1 MSPRVIRWS
10 VLVAAM
16 SLVVTWLF
24 ARRYFPARQQA
35 LAVAFLGYTNIYGGR
50 AAVFSVSN
58 QCNVEVKRWA
68 AVYLES
74 APFAKTN
81 TPRQWTMDQTFDTP
95 DRYLRPKE
103 TERLFIL
110 ETPPRWEWRLRVPWS
125 TGIRARIIAHVGRKQ
140 SKMPLFLR
148 RQLWRICP
156 EYYAS
161 SDSVTQ

>member
-35 LAVAFLGYTNIYGGR
+35 LAVAFLGYTNINGGR
-50 AAVFSVSN
+50 ATVFSVSN

-95 DRYLRPKE
+95 DRYLRPE
-103 TERLFIL
+103 GGGAIVHTGDAPQVGVEAESSLVNWHWGQDAAVL
-110 ETPPRWEWRLRVPWS
+110 EATAMENVPRVLCSQRFGHPVKLLA
-125 TGIRARIIAHVGRKQ
+125 TACNG
-140 SKMPLFLR
+140 
-148 RQLWRICP
+148 
-156 EYYAS
+156 
-161 SDSVTQ
+161 